1 MNKVMEKTYLLIDEL
16 EKSDIIKN
24 ITIYKEKII
33 NNQEIQELINKGNKE
48 TNDYIISD
56 IRKKLY
62 KYNDYKNYMDNY
74 NKIMYI
80 VMDINS
86 RLNKI
91 TNNKNCYKI

>member
-1 MNKVMEKTYLLIDEL
+1 MNRVMEKTYLLIDEL

-74 NKIMYI
+74 NKLMYI

>member
-1 MNKVMEKTYLLIDEL
+1 MNRVMEKTYLLIDEL

-48 TNDYIISD
+48 TNDYIISG

-74 NKIMYI
+74 NKLMYI